1 VEDIPEWLNKRRG
14 IKRLA
19 KYSSNSIVYPPVRCS
34 TELSWVDS
42 EFVLNFGTVKGYAT
56 EHQYLDILGFP
67 ARSNGEIRVS
77 RYRDGEIG
85 GQAL

>member
-1 VEDIPEWLNKRRG
+1 VEDIPDWLNKGCG
-14 IKRLA
+14 IKLPA
-19 KYSSNSIVYPPVRCS
+19 KYSSNSIVYLPVRCS
-34 TELSWVDS
+34 AELSWVDS
-42 EFVLNFGTVKGYAT
+42 EVVLNFGTVEGYAT